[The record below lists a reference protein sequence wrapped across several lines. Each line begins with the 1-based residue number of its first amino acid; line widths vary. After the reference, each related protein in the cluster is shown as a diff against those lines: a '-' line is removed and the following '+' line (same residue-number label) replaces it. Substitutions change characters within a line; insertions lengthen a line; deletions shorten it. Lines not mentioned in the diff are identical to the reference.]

1 MKHKIKGFFFP
12 IFRILLNVTRLYLS
26 YFPLTFGKLL
36 VKKFREKIILF
47 LDDTV
52 IKSKD
57 GRKLHLVMPEDAYGA
72 IVKTGFP
79 EKSTIKMLEKIIEK
93 NYVVFDI
100 GANLGWYTT
109 FFSDRVKECHSF
121 EPSQEIFKR
130 LVKNCNLNSVKNCI
144 LNNYAI
150 GNYNGDTNFY
160 EFQDLYHGLSS
171 LSDFNREDSI
181 CKQTKIMTI
190 DSYAK
195 KENIYKI
202 DLIKIDVEGSELNVL
217 KGSKNLLSGENK
229 PYLIIELNE
238 TTSREFGY
246 KPYDIICYLEKYGYT
261 FYIVENMQLTKL
273 CDYNQNLH
281 GINVLCVPEIK
292 YDHLKN
298 LGMVNYE

>member
-1 MKHKIKGFFFP
+1 MKHKIKGFLFP

-109 FFSDRVKECHSF
+109 FFSNRVKECHSF

-130 LVKNCNLNSVKNCI
+130 LVKNCKLNSVKNCI
-144 LNNYAI
+144 LNNYAV

-160 EFQDLYHGLSS
+160 EFQELYHGLSS

-190 DSYAK
+190 DSYVK
-195 KENIYKI
+195 KENISKI
-202 DLIKIDVEGSELNVL
+202 DLIKIEQHLGSLVIRRMIL
-217 KGSKNLLSGENK
+217 FLIWKNM
-229 PYLIIELNE
+229 
-238 TTSREFGY
+238 
-246 KPYDIICYLEKYGYT
+246 DILFI
-261 FYIVENMQLTKL
+261 
-273 CDYNQNLH
+273 
-281 GINVLCVPEIK
+281 
-292 YDHLKN
+292 
-298 LGMVNYE
+298 